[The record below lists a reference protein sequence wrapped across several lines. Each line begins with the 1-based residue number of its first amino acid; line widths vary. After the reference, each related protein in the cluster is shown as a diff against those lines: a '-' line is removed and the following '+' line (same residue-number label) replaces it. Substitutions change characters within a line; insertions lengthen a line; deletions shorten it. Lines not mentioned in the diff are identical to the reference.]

1 MNKRLV
7 WNFEINPDIPF
18 QQSTITNVELN
29 EARWEARFFWP
40 EDNII
45 ILNGLSPDFLNLS
58 GYDIK
63 HKNDIYYL
71 LPKADYNLKIRK
83 NELYY
88 KPILMKKSKAI
99 AFGKKI
105 KLSEQDKDSKLLGCE
120 EKSVSSLLEDI
131 KRHGKTIEINKEAI
145 SYKFLTSP
153 ATKLELSRLK
163 VENKIY
169 FSASI
174 ESYSREL
181 VEITT
186 KQLLGSVNTSDM
198 LNFLKGCK
206 NLICI
211 IF

>member
-186 KQLLGSVNTSDM
+186 KQLLGSVNTSDYVK
-198 LNFLKGCK
+198 FLKR
-206 NLICI
+206 I
-211 IF
+211 

>member
-7 WNFEINPDIPF
+7 WNFEINPDSPF
-18 QQSTITNVELN
+18 KQPSITNVELN

-45 ILNGLSPDFLNLS
+45 ILNGLSHDFLNLS
-58 GYDIK
+58 AYDIK

-71 LPKADYNLKIRK
+71 LPNTDYNLKIRK

-186 KQLLGSVNTSDM
+186 KQLLGSVNTSDYVK
-198 LNFLKGCK
+198 FLKR
-206 NLICI
+206 I
-211 IF
+211 